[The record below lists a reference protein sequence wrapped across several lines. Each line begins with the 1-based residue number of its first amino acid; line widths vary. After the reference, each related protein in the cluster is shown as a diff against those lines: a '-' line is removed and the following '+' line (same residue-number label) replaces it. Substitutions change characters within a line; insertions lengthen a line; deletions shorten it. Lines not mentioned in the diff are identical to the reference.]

1 MYMFLLA
8 EKILMEELPVI
19 PIYFRKKAF
28 LVNPSLGKVNFNIF
42 SPSID
47 FVE

>member
-1 MYMFLLA
+1 MDLLAQA
-8 EKILMEELPVI
+8 EKILMEELPII
-19 PIYFRKKAF
+19 PIYFRKKAV
-28 LVNPSLGKVNFNIF
+28 LINPSLGKVNFNIF